1 MPKNNQNNHPQKN
14 NTCIG
19 VTNVIRYT
27 PHGQMT
33 LKGEHFVV
41 EQAKTKY
48 YLVSGDALP
57 EVFIRV
63 TQARELLDTGQAETV
78 AEAAERVGI
87 SRSAY
92 YKYKNSVMSFQSV
105 GAGRIVTF
113 QIMLRHQ
120 MGVLSA
126 VLGVFS
132 GTGANILTINQG
144 IPTNGAAP
152 VTITVDTVDLE
163 MSTEDLL
170 ASLRKTDGVISATVV
185 SG

>member
-1 MPKNNQNNHPQKN
+1 MSEMER
-14 NTCIG
+14 T
-19 VTNVIRYT
+19 R
-27 PHGQMT
+27 
-33 LKGEHFVV
+33 
-41 EQAKTKY
+41 Y

-63 TQARELLDTGQAETV
+63 TQARELLDTGQAQTV

-92 YKYKNSVMSFQSV
+92 YKYKNAVMPFQSV

-120 MGVLSA
+120 MGVLSE
-126 VLGVFS
+126 VLGLFAD
-132 GTGANILTINQG
+132 TGANILTINQG

-152 VTITVDTVDLE
+152 VTVTADTADMEITTETLLSRLE
-163 MSTEDLL
+163 GTE
-170 ASLRKTDGVISATVV
+170 GVISATVV
-185 SG
+185 AG